1 MAKIDRTWAGKYTRS
16 KVGHTKVGHIC
27 IICGSDH
34 NVQMQHVRMIRG
46 LRARNLDFFTTQMA
60 AINRKQVPLCK
71 DHHVL
76 LHKNALSE
84 LDRAR
89 FVTGCQEFLRKP
101 ENF

>member
-16 KVGHTKVGHIC
+16 KVGNIC

-34 NVQMQHVRMIRG
+34 NVQMQHVGMIRG

-101 ENF
+101 GPGIANRR